1 LRVRASSRAW
11 VHDEKRLSGQ
21 VAMELKTC
29 RAELATCNASL
40 LDSNKARDELARE
53 KTAAQA
59 DHGKKQEELAK
70 VRC

>member
-1 LRVRASSRAW
+1 
-11 VHDEKRLSGQ
+11 
-21 VAMELKTC
+21 MELKTC